1 MHPNARLT
9 YRARLTLVQRI
20 CSGRPPAHVASEM
33 GVSRQTAYKWLARWR
48 TEGEDGLRDRPSRP
62 HRSPNRVPISLE
74 RAVVALR
81 RSEKLGPVR
90 IAARLSIPASTAHR
104 VLCRLEL
111 NRIDCIDR
119 PSGQPIRRYE
129 HAAPGDLLHID
140 VKKLGRMPEGGGW
153 RAHGR
158 GKAKRSRAGYA
169 FIHSAVDDH
178 SRLAYS
184 EVLSRTRRNRHR
196 FPAPGVRLVRQPRC
210 SDTHCLHRQRRR
222 LPQQAIPST
231 CRSVGIRSKRTR
243 PYRPQT
249 NGKVERF
256 HRTMLNEWAYVRLYQ
271 SEAER
276 TAAPDLGCICIIT
289 TVVTPQSE
297 VSRPSPVSTTSLDTT
312 PSPPRWRAHRRGR

>member
-62 HRSPNRVPISLE
+62 HCSPNRVPISLE

-184 EVLSRTRRNRHR
+184 EVLSNERAETATAFLLRACAWFASLGVAIRTVYTDNGAAYRS
-196 FPAPGVRLVRQPRC
+196 RLF
-210 SDTHCLHRQRRR
+210 
-222 LPQQAIPST
+222 QAT

-276 TAAPDLGCICIIT
+276 TAALGPWLHLYNHHRCHTAIGGLPPI
-289 TVVTPQSE
+289 
-297 VSRPSPVSTTSLDTT
+297 SRVNNLPG
-312 PSPPRWRAHRRGR
+312 HYI